1 VTNPNHVTS
10 LSQELIEIFFYYTIG
25 ILVGVLVD
33 REMRIRRRHESTQLE
48 LERSHRLSLVG
59 QMAASVA
66 HEIKNPLASIKGAVE
81 ILSEDATQRQD
92 REEFKQIV
100 VNEIKRIDGTV
111 KEFLEFARPK
121 ETTLARQDLSA
132 GLQASLRQLERQIS
146 DSGMVLT
153 SKIEPGVI
161 IQGDQEKIH
170 QVVLNLVLNAIEAS
184 DRGSAIEVTLQSDL
198 SQGIRLSVR
207 DHGRGIPPEEIEK
220 IFEPFYSTKT
230 TGTGLGLAIVKSI
243 VEAHGGQI
251 RVTVC
256 DGGGT
261 EVRLLLP
268 LLAAHEETAWR

>member
-1 VTNPNHVTS
+1 
-10 LSQELIEIFFYYTIG
+10 
-25 ILVGVLVD
+25 
-33 REMRIRRRHESTQLE
+33 
-48 LERSHRLSLVG
+48 
-59 QMAASVA
+59 MAASVA